1 MLLVMQREA
10 TFVLCLVWISVLG
23 DVLFLAALNSS
34 ALLD

>member
-1 MLLVMQREA
+1 MLPVTQRKA
-10 TFVLCLVWISVLG
+10 TFVLRLVSISVLG